1 MEWRKESTRRWK
13 TKREDERLK
22 KGLFGARF
30 PLLSSDFFSS
40 FNACAAQ
47 NLLQC
52 MCCPVSFFSPS
63 CCPFSL
69 FKIFLPIFFFLP
81 KNPPSNLLPLTFSYH
96 FLFLSFSFPP
106 SNLPA
111 APVLPYPISPTFL
124 KKKKQSLAP
133 WGPQPTRSTIYI
145 EILSQLVELN

>member
-1 MEWRKESTRRWK
+1 MVPGFLSCPQIFFLPSTHVLPK
-13 TKREDERLK
+13 I
-22 KGLFGARF
+22 
-30 PLLSSDFFSS
+30 SS
-40 FNACAAQ
+40 NACAARFSSPMHV
-47 NLLQC
+47 LPGFPLQC
-52 MCCPVSFFSPS
+52 MGCPVSFFSPS